1 MQDLVYT
8 IIAVQIVLMTSCLHL
23 GLYYVICS
31 DCSDCVKKIFPYHLL
46 SGRRVEETLVY
57 YFPLPTMELLPLHSF
72 LLFLLPLATL
82 VSGHGNMVKPLAI
95 WDEQQHGWCWDEDGN
110 HDVGCGNLDLP
121 HTEFEDVKGK
131 KPDCFQYWFSDWGSS
146 FGIEGEPPCPRSC
159 DSPRSPASTR

>member
-1 MQDLVYT
+1 M
-8 IIAVQIVLMTSCLHL
+8 
-23 GLYYVICS
+23 
-31 DCSDCVKKIFPYHLL
+31 
-46 SGRRVEETLVY
+46 Y
-57 YFPLPTMELLPLHSF
+57 YFPLPTMELLLHSF

-146 FGIEGEPPCPRSC
+146 FGIEGEPTLPEELRQPEVTCVHQAG
-159 DSPRSPASTR
+159 ASGDHGDGPNYVRYPWFFAGMVARWL